1 MAYLIDLNM
10 NQRTL
15 AYIALGI
22 ICIVW
27 GTTYTV
33 IKYAIRD
40 FPPFM
45 LVGMRQTTAGI
56 IMLSIAIAMGYGRQ
70 IKALPRSYLLRQV
83 VTGVATITG
92 GNGFITWGMQY
103 VSSGLSSVI
112 GALTPVVVLLI
123 SLVWHRRGERIS
135 GLTIN
140 GVLLGFAGLGVIFND
155 GWADFLN
162 PDYRWGIAGCFA
174 SCFSWSLGTVMS
186 KRYNDPAIS
195 PFVNGGIQITAGGI
209 GGGVLS
215 ILLDKSHQ
223 IHHTFEGWAAAA
235 YLAVI
240 GSALAFTLYMFILR
254 HLSATAASIYTYI
267 NPMVAISLG
276 WLVFDEKVTSAML
289 FGIGITLLGVWLVNR
304 GESTR

>member
-1 MAYLIDLNM
+1 M

-45 LVGMRQTTAGI
+45 LVGLRQTTAGI
-56 IMLSIAIAMGYGRQ
+56 IMLSVAIGMGYGQQLRM
-70 IKALPRSYLLRQV
+70 LPRSYLLHQV

-123 SLVWHRRGERIS
+123 SWAWHRRGERFHIW
-135 GLTIN
+135 TIV

-162 PDYRWGIAGCFA
+162 PNYRWGIAGCFG
-174 SCFSWSLGTVMS
+174 SCLTWSLGTVMS
-186 KRYNDPAIS
+186 KRFNDPSIS
-195 PFVNGGIQITAGGI
+195 PFVNGGIQITAGGV
-209 GGGVLS
+209 GGGLLS
-215 ILLDKSHQ
+215 LLFDTSHQ
-223 IHHTFEGWAAAA
+223 IHHTREGWAAAI
-235 YLAVI
+235 YLAVV
-240 GSALAFTLYMFILR
+240 GSALAFTLYMYILR

-267 NPMVAISLG
+267 NPIVAITLG
-276 WLVFDEKVTSAML
+276 WLVFDEHVNTAML
-289 FGIGITLLGVWLVNR
+289 LGIGITLVGVWLVNR
-304 GESTR
+304 GESISKT